1 MNELSHVLLAGLPG
15 GWEIWIILLV
25 VLILFGSRLPGVA
38 RSLGQGINEFKKG
51 LKGDEA
57 PPADKPGATPA
68 APPAPPKADA
78 K

>member
-1 MNELSHVLLAGLPG
+1 MNDLTHVLLAGMPG

-57 PPADKPGATPA
+57 APQDKAGAS
-68 APPAPPKADA
+68 PAPPKTDA